1 MFPYFWQQIFMHNM
15 ATIVNYFEKVSL
27 QRPPRNFDPS
37 YPIVV
42 LCLSLLTPLPF
53 TLVMQCLHR
62 D

>member
-1 MFPYFWQQIFMHNM
+1 MHNM

-42 LCLSLLTPLPF
+42 LRLSLLTPLPF